1 YRTWWDDWDLPL
13 YTRVLEKSITQ
24 EVLDT
29 DAPFWRVPPLAPLRW
44 SSLYRPWRYFSLRDV
59 GAKVDTDRDRFQ
71 IELDV
76 HQFLPHEVTVRR
88 TDKYVTIEGK
98 HEEKRDEQG
107 YVARQFSRRYLVPIG
122 YDANLIVSSLSS
134 DGILTVTAPRIGLPA
149 PKVEKYV
156 PIWHTGK
163 PAIEDKK
170 LGSAFGSFFAS
181 CFLLRYT
188 RPTSER
194 AVRFADPNAW
204 DMGQEMGQIAGNARG
219 TPDDLLNA
227 MVSVA
232 DRQLRQQQQ
241 HPGRYN
247 RPWHIAKTQESGST
261 VKATADKFQINLD
274 VQQFSPEEITV
285 KYMDKCV
292 VVEGKHEDKQDDHG
306 YISRHFVRRYM
317 LPEGH
322 NENDIVSSLSS
333 DGILTIT
340 CPTKIIEEKKE
351 GRSIPIAHTGQPM
364 KEVEEKP
371 ETKKEG
377 EKMEP

>member
-1 YRTWWDDWDLPL
+1 MSLVPVQYRTWWDDWDLPL

-24 EVLDT
+24 EVLGT
-29 DAPFWRVPPLAPLRW
+29 DDYWRGAPLAPLRW

-134 DGILTVTAPRIGLPA
+134 DGVLTVTAPRIGLPA

-163 PAIEDKK
+163 PAIEDKN
-170 LGSAFGSFFAS
+170 GVTA
-181 CFLLRYT
+181 
-188 RPTSER
+188 
-194 AVRFADPNAW
+194 
-204 DMGQEMGQIAGNARG
+204 
-219 TPDDLLNA
+219 DDLLNA
-227 MVSVA
+227 LASVT
-232 DRQLRQQQQ
+232 DRRLQEQQAQQ
-241 HPGRYN
+241 GQQSGNRYN
-247 RPWHIAKTQESGST
+247 RPWHSSCVARMHDSGSA
-261 VKATADKFQINLD
+261 VNISKDKFQINLD
-274 VQQFSPEEITV
+274 VQQFSPEEISV
-285 KYMDKCV
+285 KYVDNCV
-292 VVEGKHEDKQDDHG
+292 LVEGKHEEKQDDHG
-306 YISRHFVRRYM
+306 YVSRHFVRRYM
-317 LPEGH
+317 LPKGH
-322 NENDIVSSLSS
+322 NEADIVSSLSS

-340 CPTKIIEEKKE
+340 CPRKEIEQKKE
-351 GRSIPIAHTGQPM
+351 ERSIPITHTGQPM
-364 KEVEEKP
+364 KQVTGKAAQENGHS
-371 ETKKEG
+371 KKEG
-377 EKMEP
+377 EKMEA